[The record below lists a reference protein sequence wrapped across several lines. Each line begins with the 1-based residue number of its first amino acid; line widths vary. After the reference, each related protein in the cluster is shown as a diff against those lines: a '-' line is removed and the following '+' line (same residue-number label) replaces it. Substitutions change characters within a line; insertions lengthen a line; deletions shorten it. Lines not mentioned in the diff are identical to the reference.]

1 MAALRLALSAPPDLM
16 LLDVGLPG
24 LDGLTVLDQVRASA
38 QTSNLPVILVSSGV
52 HEWQVSEG
60 LRRGTNA
67 YITKPFQLKTLLTTI
82 EQLLGPQ

>member
-1 MAALRLALSAPPDLM
+1 MAALRLAFSAPPDLM

-52 HEWQVSEG
+52 HEW
-60 LRRGTNA
+60 
-67 YITKPFQLKTLLTTI
+67 
-82 EQLLGPQ
+82 

>member
-1 MAALRLALSAPPDLM
+1 MAALRLAFSAPPDLM

-52 HEWQVSEG
+52 HELVSEG